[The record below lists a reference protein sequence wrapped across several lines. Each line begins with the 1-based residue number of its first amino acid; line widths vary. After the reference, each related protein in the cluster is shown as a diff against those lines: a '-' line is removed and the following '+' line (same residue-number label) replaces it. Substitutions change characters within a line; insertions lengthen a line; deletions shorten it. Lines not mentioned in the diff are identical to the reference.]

1 MSIMIDDVHKAWG
14 PSISD
19 SRKDWHVDRDSNQL
33 ETTTRTTSSQLPSSE
48 LTPLKEEVEEIQTS
62 SAHRLMQLSKQ
73 GSPVL
78 ARDSQRD
85 IWEPPSSHALYV
97 LEEEAHMVNKWLRI
111 ACKEHSRRTMS
122 SRTKCDSRS
131 TSSYENINNKHS
143 QKSHENDST
152 RGISDENI
160 DKAMCNLHMPVRRP
174 NETPGEYQARQAASA
189 WLRKRCTV
197 EKVEQRLDRAH
208 KTILVELN

>member
-1 MSIMIDDVHKAWG
+1 MSITIDDAHKARG

-19 SRKDWHVDRDSNQL
+19 GRKDRCIDRDSDQQ
-33 ETTTRTTSSQLPSSE
+33 ETTTRTTSSQLLSSE
-48 LTPLKEEVEEIQTS
+48 LTPLEEEVEEIQTS
-62 SAHRLMQLSKQ
+62 SACQLMQSSKQ

-85 IWEPPSSHALYV
+85 IREPPSSHALRI
-97 LEEEAHMVNKWLRI
+97 LEEACTVNERLRI
-111 ACKEHSRRTMS
+111 AHEEHSRGTTS
-122 SRTKCDSRS
+122 SHTKCDSRS

-160 DKAMCNLHMPVRRP
+160 DEAMRNLHTPVRRP
-174 NETPGEYQARQAASA
+174 NETPGEYQAWQAASA
-189 WLRKRCTV
+189 
-197 EKVEQRLDRAH
+197 
-208 KTILVELN
+208 